1 MLQNK
6 DKFLSYDR
14 KTKRLD
20 EFFFHDLKIED
31 NYPDL
36 SIIMKIIFTLSGGQ
50 AHVERGFN
58 DNNVVLKDN
67 QKDNTVVAR
76 RFIKDYMAKNQYVAH
91 TVPITQNLVKS
102 YRRARE
108 RYQQHLDEE
117 KKKKDKEEK
126 SEELEKVENE
136 LKALGD
142 EATNL
147 ESTIKEMNTEYFKL
161 ILKAEEKN
169 NMLLVVQGNALKR
182 KSEEKEGHLGQLKKR
197 MLELQEKKQT
207 MH

>member
-1 MLQNK
+1 M
-6 DKFLSYDR
+6 
-14 KTKRLD
+14 
-20 EFFFHDLKIED
+20 
-31 NYPDL
+31 
-36 SIIMKIIFTLSGGQ
+36 
-50 AHVERGFN
+50 
-58 DNNVVLKDN
+58 
-67 QKDNTVVAR
+67 
-76 RFIKDYMAKNQYVAH
+76 
-91 TVPITQNLVKS
+91 KS